1 MEAATSMTVIQW
13 MGVAIVAMASYIV
26 KLHFEIKTLW
36 EARVNALEAQ
46 IAALSGD
53 DE

>member
-1 MEAATSMTVIQW
+1 MDAATSMVVIQA
-13 MGVAIVAMASYIV
+13 MGVAIVALAGYIV

-36 EARVNALEAQ
+36 EARVSALEAQ
-46 IAALSGD
+46 IAILSGD